1 MSSQLSVRL
10 FLNNTANQ
18 QCAALGQQGCVI
30 HLTLKMKPHFP
41 WLNTT
46 KPCPQTQQTVH
57 FRTRQDTQPLQT
69 HARSDTG
76 QSHPARKTPS
86 PGRLANTHSH
96 SDTDTA
102 MHAQPWVTQRP
113 QSMLY
118 GPATHEQ
125 LKLSA
130 NPERSE
136 VTDGWCPPH
145 PDPAS
150 PYLVPPAHQPGLGAG
165 LAEEV
170 NQRHDEA

>member
-1 MSSQLSVRL
+1 
-10 FLNNTANQ
+10 
-18 QCAALGQQGCVI
+18 
-30 HLTLKMKPHFP
+30 
-41 WLNTT
+41 
-46 KPCPQTQQTVH
+46 
-57 FRTRQDTQPLQT
+57 
-69 HARSDTG
+69 
-76 QSHPARKTPS
+76 
-86 PGRLANTHSH
+86 
-96 SDTDTA
+96 
-102 MHAQPWVTQRP
+102 
-113 QSMLY
+113 MLH

-170 NQRHDEA
+170 NQRHDGSLALGWRTGKVGLAESLGQ